1 MENVLFAGIAM
12 VILVPIIYFLPL
24 GFSLRGK
31 VYIVTASLLI
41 ATVGLLAA
49 PIMPLWQTLL
59 IEVLLIGI
67 TAYFMFK
74 RIETILQAP
83 SDGMEQETYQQ
94 LEESRF
100 ESLNDTYNHIA
111 LSENWASELI
121 EEEPGLLKK
130 AMRQA
135 GEPKFSILIGNKK
148 ENASVQTDDMP
159 MNAIA
164 EVAAGKEE
172 ASIEVVS
179 QDAESNPDGDLE
191 DLSHEFLVDNESEIE
206 QETIEPDALPQ
217 VDQDGTR
224 NNVQYI
230 EQNPDT
236 DISYLAKMEDLL
248 IIEEEELP
256 QAPTALQ
263 EASEDLEELDF
274 GDEAA
279 VSYIEEPTPSLS
291 DYASDELPEL
301 EFDDI
306 PLEKETPESQLD
318 EEFWSSLLEEDEL
331 EVLDEKKEYS
341 SVK

>member
-12 VILVPIIYFLPL
+12 VILVPVIYFLPL

-41 ATVGLLAA
+41 AAVGLLAA
-49 PIMPLWQTLL
+49 SIMPLWQTFL
-59 IEVLLIGI
+59 IEVLLIGF
-67 TAYFMFK
+67 TAYFLFK
-74 RIETILQAP
+74 RIESILQAP
-83 SDGMEQETYQQ
+83 DDMEQETYQQ

-111 LSENWASELI
+111 LSENWASELV

-135 GEPKFSILIGNKK
+135 GEPKFSILIGNQK
-148 ENASVQTDDMP
+148 ENTARQTDDMP
-159 MNAIA
+159 MNAFA
-164 EVAAGKEE
+164 EVAASKEE

-179 QDAESNPDGDLE
+179 QETENNTDGDPE
-191 DLSHEFLVDNESEIE
+191 DLSHEFLVDNETEIE
-206 QETIEPDALPQ
+206 QETIESEALQQ
-217 VDQDGTR
+217 VDHGSTH

-230 EQNPDT
+230 EQKT
-236 DISYLAKMEDLL
+236 ETESSYLAEMEDLL
-248 IIEEEELP
+248 IIEDEDLL
-256 QAPTALQ
+256 QASPVLQ
-263 EASEDLEELDF
+263 EDSEDLEGLDF
-274 GDEAA
+274 GDEIAE
-279 VSYIEEPTPSLS
+279 SHIEQPTPSLS